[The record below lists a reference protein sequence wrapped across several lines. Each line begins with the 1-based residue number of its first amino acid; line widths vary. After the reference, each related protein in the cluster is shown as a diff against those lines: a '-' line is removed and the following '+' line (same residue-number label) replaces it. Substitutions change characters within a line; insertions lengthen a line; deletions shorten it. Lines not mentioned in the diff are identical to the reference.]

1 MGKELTRYRSL
12 RTVSM
17 DGVKEEIVPARKL
30 PKRMKKAGKY
40 SGRQSFL
47 LEDGR
52 YAYRDCDDEGSVHR
66 KPEFY
71 HVLTIEDENLLR
83 YLEGTA
89 YFDREEEKSNRREGE
104 LLSYAFMNFCK
115 KQEADGDYAADPMD
129 KEFFKRYQNEIDHG
143 PGRPFPLKS
152 EYAVIQC
159 AIQQMT
165 PTDRRVYE
173 LLYNSSLSDAEIK
186 ERCELEHNTWT
197 NEKAR
202 FLQKMRSVFEALGYA
217 VPGHCSTKAE
227 AEQKRSQHDEEMRK
241 IILQEEEEE
250 AIVQEGRSIARE
262 RWELESR
269 KRLL

>member
-12 RTVSM
+12 RTVSI
-17 DGVKEEIVPARKL
+17 DGVKEEIVPAWKL
-30 PKRMKKAGKY
+30 PKRKKKAGKY

-52 YAYRDCDDEGSVHR
+52 YAYRDCDDDDGVHR
-66 KPEFY
+66 KPVFY
-71 HVLTIEDENLLR
+71 HVLTIEDENLLY

-89 YFDREEEKSNRREGE
+89 YFDSEEEKSNRREGE
-104 LLSYAFMNFCK
+104 LLSYAYMNSRK
-115 KQEADGDYAADPMD
+115 KQEVDGDYTADPMD
-129 KEFFKRYQNEIDHG
+129 EEFFKRYQNEIDNG
-143 PGRPFPLKS
+143 PGRSFPLKS

-159 AIQQMT
+159 VVQQMT

-173 LLYNSSLSDAEIK
+173 LFYNTSLSDAEIK
-186 ERCELEHNTWT
+186 QRFELEHNTWT

-202 FLQKMRSVFEALGYA
+202 FLQKMRGVFAALGYA
-217 VPGHCSTKAE
+217 VPRHFSSETEVEPNG
-227 AEQKRSQHDEEMRK
+227 SQRDEEMSA

-262 RWELESR
+262 RWAQESR